1 MFLVPSC
8 AKGAP
13 RLCCLL
19 GPLHLHAAPG
29 RRDSARSALTAAT
42 EGACHG
48 SVSATPWS
56 LRSPGAPGEGQPCR
70 AGAVPTVDPA
80 FSALTGGAG
89 RGDGAGRPPRD
100 PSLSPRGQ
108 ARPGCARTRAQCRA
122 PAPRSHRLR
131 LGPSSPSQQDFDV
144 NRTRANKQSLWP
156 PVSAS
161 PDLMATPPVPPGPGL
176 WVPGS
181 VSHSLHRPRASVQA
195 LSPVSRGEGGGPP
208 ASGRCCLS
216 FKGKMFVRSRGR
228 PLIEASLSEGVCSE
242 VGVRPPPPA
251 KGPV

>member
-1 MFLVPSC
+1 MLPPGAPPSARGPGEEGLGPFCSDGSHRGRLPRLRLRDSVVPSV
-8 AKGAP
+8 AW
-13 RLCCLL
+13 R
-19 GPLHLHAAPG
+19 
-29 RRDSARSALTAAT
+29 
-42 EGACHG
+42 
-48 SVSATPWS
+48 
-56 LRSPGAPGEGQPCR
+56 PGEGQPCR

-80 FSALTGGAG
+80 FSALTGGG
-89 RGDGAGRPPRD
+89 GGDGAGRPPRD
-100 PSLSPRGQ
+100 PSLSPGGQ
-108 ARPGCARTRAQCRA
+108 ARPGCARTRAQCRV

-195 LSPVSRGEGGGPP
+195 LSPVSRGGGGG
-208 ASGRCCLS
+208 ASFAR
-216 FKGKMFVRSRGR
+216 
-228 PLIEASLSEGVCSE
+228 E
-242 VGVRPPPPA
+242 VLPFIQR
-251 KGPV
+251 

>member
-13 RLCCLL
+13 RLCYLL

-89 RGDGAGRPPRD
+89 GWRGAASQGPFAESTWAGSARLCPDQGAVPGAC
-100 PSLSPRGQ
+100 SAESPAQ
-108 ARPGCARTRAQCRA
+108 AGPEQPFPT
-122 PAPRSHRLR
+122 RLR
-131 LGPSSPSQQDFDV
+131 RESNPSQQ
-144 NRTRANKQSLWP
+144 TE
-156 PVSAS
+156 PVASCERLSGPDGHPARPAGSWTLGAGLRVSFSPSAS
-161 PDLMATPPVPPGPGL
+161 GFCT
-176 WVPGS
+176 GS
-181 VSHSLHRPRASVQA
+181 QPR
-195 LSPVSRGEGGGPP
+195 LRGEGGPP

-216 FKGKMFVRSRGR
+216 FKGKMFMRSRGR

-242 VGVRPPPPA
+242 VGVRPPR